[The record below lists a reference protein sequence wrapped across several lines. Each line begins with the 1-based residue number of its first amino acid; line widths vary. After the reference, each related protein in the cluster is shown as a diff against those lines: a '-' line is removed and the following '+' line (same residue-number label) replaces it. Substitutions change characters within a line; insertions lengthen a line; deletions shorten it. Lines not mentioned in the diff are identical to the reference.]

1 MKIITSYCVDLKNQ
15 LFQIENKDNNKA
27 NSKNKDK
34 AKAMEP
40 PRIGR
45 IVDSLMRETADV
57 CLKALRYCGDVFL
70 TNWDMLSKF
79 PLTAK
84 KGGFSRRSQAE
95 KLIHSTSMNQA
106 VYPEFDRMFAG
117 MPSYTRRAVIA
128 KALGIVSSY
137 RSNHKN
143 WEKLSPAE
151 RGVEPT
157 MGYPS
162 RYGLTFYEQERD
174 LEGIRDGVIRLK
186 LFNGKTWEWYDFLVK
201 KADAQYI
208 GKLMTTRK
216 ILSPIV
222 EKVHKKYQI
231 RFSFEESVDLV
242 PERKTLSY
250 RILAV
255 DLGINAP
262 ASWCIMTSDGTV
274 HAKGVIHLACDEGR
288 LSRLINR
295 KRQYQQAG
303 KKCKYIYRMV
313 RKANETLSINTSKT
327 LMEVA
332 IAYDVDCI
340 VFEHLDRDGKK
351 GSGRYRE
358 RLHMWR
364 ANDVQK
370 RVEVQAHRNGM
381 RISRVCAWGTSK
393 LAYDGSGET
402 NRHSVYTYR
411 KGRKWY
417 NYSICTFKSGKV
429 YNCDL
434 SASQNIGARY
444 FLRLYAKAFPN
455 LELSSP
461 PQRTLSTLWE
471 AACTVL
477 QKKAI
482 A

>member
-1 MKIITSYCVDLKNQ
+1 MKIITSYCVDLRSQ
-15 LFQIENKDNNKA
+15 LFPVENKDD
-27 NSKNKDK
+27 NKDK
-34 AKAMEP
+34 GKSKTKPKTMEP

-45 IVDSLMRETADV
+45 VDDSLMRETADI

-70 TNWDMLSKF
+70 ANWDMLSAF
-79 PLTAK
+79 PSTAK
-84 KGGFSRRSQAE
+84 KSGSGRRAQAE
-95 KLIHSTSMNQA
+95 KLIHSTGTNRA
-106 VYPEFDRMFAG
+106 AYPEFDRMFPA

-143 WEKLSPAE
+143 WEELKPSE
-151 RGVEPT
+151 RGAEPI

-162 RYGLTFYEQERD
+162 RYELTFYEQERD
-174 LEGIRDGVIRLK
+174 LEGIRDGVVRLK
-186 LFNGKTWEWYDFLVK
+186 LFNGKTWEWYCFLVK
-201 KADAQYI
+201 KTDAQYI
-208 GKLMTTRK
+208 GKLMGTRK
-216 ILSPIV
+216 ILSPVV
-222 EKVHKKYQI
+222 EKVHKKYRI
-231 RFSFEESVDLV
+231 RFSFEEAVDLI
-242 PERKTLSY
+242 PESKAFSY

-262 ASWCIMTSDGTV
+262 ASWCVMTSDGTV
-274 HAKGVIHLACDEGR
+274 HAKGVVHLACDEGR
-288 LSRLINR
+288 LNRLINR

-313 RKANETLSINTSKT
+313 RKANETLSINTCKA
-327 LMEVA
+327 LMEIA

-351 GSGRYRE
+351 GTGRYRE

-370 RVEVQAHRNGM
+370 RMEVQAHRSGM
-381 RISRVCAWGTSK
+381 RVSRVCAWGTSK

-402 NRHSVYTYR
+402 DRHSVYTYC

-444 FLRLYAKAFPN
+444 FLRLYAKAYPG
-455 LELSSP
+455 LELP
-461 PQRTLSTLWE
+461 ATPQRTLSTLWE

-477 QKKAI
+477 QEKVI